1 MRIHTPLTAFG
12 LLAGASAYGLLPS
25 WDAVVAPAVRH
36 LSLSAEW
43 SPEEAAAIRDAAA
56 SWTRACPQT
65 LYVWDSNES
74 ALAHI
79 EPGDFSS
86 VIVRA
91 GFGGS
96 TTLTAA
102 ITLHG
107 IILSDT
113 DVQLSPDLWGGQL
126 YNVALHEFG
135 HVLGLAHSSP
145 GTVMGYRLALSLDGD
160 VLPAERVR
168 LALDD
173 VYGCWAASTRFT

>member
-1 MRIHTPLTAFG
+1 MRITTQLTSFG

-43 SPEEAAAIRDAAA
+43 NPEEAAAIRDAAA

-65 LYVWDSNES
+65 IYVWGPSNES
-74 ALAHI
+74 LKI
-79 EPGDFSS
+79 EPGDFES

-96 TTLTAA
+96 TTLSAA
-102 ITLHG
+102 LTLEG
-107 IILSDT
+107 IILADT
-113 DVQLSPDLWGGQL
+113 DIQLMAGLWGGQL

-135 HVLGLAHSSP
+135 HVLGLAHSCP
-145 GTVMGYRLALSLDGD
+145 GSVMGYTLALSPDGD
-160 VLPAERVR
+160 VRPAERVR

-173 VYGCWAASTRFT
+173 VYGCWAAAG